1 MSATDLG
8 PFLYHYRAEVLRV
21 VDGDTVD
28 LLVELGFYCG
38 FQNRFRLAGIDA
50 PEKNSADPGER
61 AAAIK
66 AADVLSSWLPRGEKV
81 LIKTEMDR
89 TEKYG
94 RYLVWVFPESE
105 AATISYNQ
113 FLVELG
119 HARPYGGG
127 ARFPLSPGDPNLS
140 ARPAPTR

>member
-1 MSATDLG
+1 MSTTELG
-8 PFLYHYRAEVLRV
+8 PFFYHYRAEVLRV

-38 FQNRFRLAGIDA
+38 FQSRFRLAGIDA
-50 PEKNSADPGER
+50 AEKNSSDLEKR
-61 AAAIK
+61 SAAMK
-66 AADVLSSWLPRGEKV
+66 AAEMLSSWLPRGEKV

-94 RYLVWVFPESE
+94 RYLAWVFPLEPGH
-105 AATISYNQ
+105 ISYNQ

-119 HARPYGGG
+119 HARPYNGG
-127 ARFPLSPGDPNLS
+127 ARFPLSPGKP
-140 ARPAPTR
+140 RE